1 MNTLKIS
8 RSCKKDDFKKMLLE
22 LSGKTLDDFTY
33 FGKIT
38 KKNVNKI
45 ISSELENTKKIRF
58 FSYLENEL
66 IAYGFLLKFSRRSK
80 KHVCSYGIVIGDK
93 WQGEGFGYK
102 ICKYM
107 IDVAWKKKFEKIWLT
122 TYYDNKAA
130 LKIYR
135 KLGFEVEGIFI
146 NEEKINGKPRQV
158 VSMGLF
164 KNKKNMKKFRQK
176 LIKTLN

>member
-1 MNTLKIS
+1 
-8 RSCKKDDFKKMLLE
+8 
-22 LSGKTLDDFTY
+22 
-33 FGKIT
+33 
-38 KKNVNKI
+38 
-45 ISSELENTKKIRF
+45 
-58 FSYLENEL
+58 
-66 IAYGFLLKFSRRSK
+66 
-80 KHVCSYGIVIGDK
+80 
-93 WQGEGFGYK
+93 
-102 ICKYM
+102 M
-107 IDVAWKKKFEKIWLT
+107 IEVAWKKKFEKIWLT

-164 KNKKNMKKFRQK
+164 KNKKNMKEFRQK